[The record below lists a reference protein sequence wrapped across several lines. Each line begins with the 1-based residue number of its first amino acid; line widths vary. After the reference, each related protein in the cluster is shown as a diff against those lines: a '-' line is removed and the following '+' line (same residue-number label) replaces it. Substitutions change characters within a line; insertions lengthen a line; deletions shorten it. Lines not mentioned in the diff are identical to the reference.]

1 VDEAGRVVG
10 AVARRYGEELTYRA
24 RRAVVLTTGGF
35 VDNESMLAAH
45 APRLLGHGKVSDG
58 NDDGSGILMAQALGA
73 AVRHMAEAQIAMTVV
88 PELVARGVIVDGL
101 GSRFVTEDVYPG
113 LVSQAAMFSRR
124 GPIWVIVDEDGFEA
138 VDEKDRW
145 GVRPRFVA
153 ATLAELEESTGIP
166 AGGLAATV
174 EAYNGF
180 AEKGEDPYFHKGAKW
195 LRPLRPPFAVIDPRA
210 GFAAKDFESS
220 APSTGAAG
228 FTLGG
233 LHTTLDGEVLHVD
246 GSPIP
251 GLFAAGR
258 ASSGLHGA
266 GYISGTSLG
275 DGTFFGRRAGR
286 AAVGAL

>member
-1 VDEAGRVVG
+1 
-10 AVARRYGEELTYRA
+10 
-24 RRAVVLTTGGF
+24 
-35 VDNESMLAAH
+35 
-45 APRLLGHGKVSDG
+45 
-58 NDDGSGILMAQALGA
+58 
-73 AVRHMAEAQIAMTVV
+73 
-88 PELVARGVIVDGL
+88 VIVDAL